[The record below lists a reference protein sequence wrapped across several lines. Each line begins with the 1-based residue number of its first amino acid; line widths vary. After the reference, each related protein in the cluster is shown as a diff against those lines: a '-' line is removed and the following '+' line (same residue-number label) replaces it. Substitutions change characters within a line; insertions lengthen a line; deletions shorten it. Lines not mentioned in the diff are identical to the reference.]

1 MTATKK
7 KKRNAFAK
15 GLAIYT
21 IILVMLILV
30 ALIFFYFYIS
40 AYEYSRPEGTMNRY
54 LADMDGEAFQSKVA
68 AFVATLDH
76 NIQPE
81 AESMQRVQEVF
92 TDVKWAKKVSECTD
106 TRLVYVLKSGS
117 SVLGKVTLVPSENE
131 HMGFSTWEVSEDE
144 LSLDFL
150 CQDAEQTVPAGY
162 HVRCGDYILDD
173 SYIVDDQVHYKLLEE
188 FYDDYD
194 LPTKRTYRTGKVIGD
209 VQLEILDPNGNV
221 VTEADLD
228 EEKITD
234 NCSAEE
240 KAAIKELTDLYI
252 ERYVIYL
259 SGSNGAH
266 TPNLY
271 ALLVLTVR
279 DSDLYSRLYQAL
291 GGQGFASSL
300 GDFLQSIT
308 INHMMKVS
316 DDSYVVDVT
325 YLVDTYGQNGAF
337 TTTTNNSK
345 LILVQTADGL
355 RAIAQAS
362 Y

>member
-7 KKRNAFAK
+7 KRHSFAR
-15 GLAIYT
+15 GLAIYVIFLT
-21 IILVMLILV
+21 LLIV
-30 ALIFFYFYIS
+30 VGLIFFYFFIS
-40 AYEYSRPEGTMNRY
+40 AYEYSRPEGAMNRY
-54 LADMDGEAFQSKVA
+54 IEDIGDEAFQSKVD

-81 AESMQRVQEVF
+81 AESRQRVLALFE
-92 TDVKWAKKVSECTD
+92 DVKWAKKVSECTD
-106 TRLVYVLKSGS
+106 TKLVYVLKSGS
-117 SVLGKVTLVPSENE
+117 TVLGKVTLVPSEDT

-144 LSLDFL
+144 LTLDFL
-150 CQDAEQTVPAGY
+150 YNDAEQTVPAGY

-188 FYDDYD
+188 FYENYK

-228 EEKITD
+228 EEKLTD

-240 KAAIKELTDLYI
+240 KAAIKEFTDLYI

-291 GGQGFASSL
+291 GGQGFASSR

-308 INHMMKVS
+308 INHTIKIS
-316 DDSYVVDVT
+316 EDSYVVDVT

-345 LILVQTADGL
+345 LILVQTVDGL

>member
-7 KKRNAFAK
+7 KKKSSFGL
-15 GLAIYT
+15 GLAIYA
-21 IILVMLILV
+21 LVLAALILV
-30 ALIFFYFYIS
+30 GLFFFYLYIS

-54 LADMDGEAFQSKVA
+54 IEDMEKDAFQDKIK

-81 AESMQRVQEVF
+81 EESLQRVRAVLA
-92 TDVKWAKKVSECTD
+92 DSKWAKKVSECTD
-106 TRLVYVLKSGS
+106 TQLVYVLKNGRT
-117 SVLGKVTLVPSENE
+117 VLGEVTLVPSDQKR
-131 HMGFSTWEVSEDE
+131 MGFSTWEVSKEE
-144 LSLDFL
+144 LSLDVL
-150 CQDAEQTVPAGY
+150 CQYSEQTVPPGY
-162 HVRCGDYILDD
+162 HVRCGDFILDD
-173 SYIVDDQVHYKLLEE
+173 SYIVDDQVHFQFLEE
-188 FYDDYD
+188 FYDHYD
-194 LPTKRTYRTGKVIGD
+194 LPTKYTYRSGKIIGEAEL
-209 VQLEILDPNGNV
+209 QILDPDGRV

-228 EEKITD
+228 ENKIID
-234 NCSAEE
+234 NCTAEE
-240 KAAIKELTDLYI
+240 KAAIKEFTDLYI

-271 ALLVLTVR
+271 ALLVLTVK

-291 GGQGFASSL
+291 GGQGFASSH
-300 GDFLQSIT
+300 GDFIQSIN

-345 LILVQTADGL
+345 LILVQTVDGL

>member
-1 MTATKK
+1 MH
-7 KKRNAFAK
+7 
-15 GLAIYT
+15 Y
-21 IILVMLILV
+21 
-30 ALIFFYFYIS
+30 FFIS

-54 LADMDGEAFQSKVA
+54 LADMDGEAFQAQVS
-68 AFVATLDH
+68 AFISTLDH

-81 AESMQRVQEVF
+81 QESRERVQEALSG
-92 TDVKWAKKVSECTD
+92 VKWAKKVSECTD
-106 TRLVYVLKSGS
+106 TQLVYVLKNGKT
-117 SVLGKVTLVPSENE
+117 VLGEVTLRPSENQR
-131 HMGFSTWEVSEDE
+131 MGFSTWEVSNEE
-144 LSLDFL
+144 LMLDVL
-150 CQDAEQTVPAGY
+150 CQDTERTVPDGY
-162 HVRCGDYILDD
+162 KVRCNDYILDD

-188 FYDDYD
+188 FYENYTM
-194 LPTKRTYRTGKVIGD
+194 PTMRTYRSGRIIGETA
-209 VQLEILDPNGNV
+209 VQILDPAGNP

-228 EEKITD
+228 EDLITD
-234 NCSAEE
+234 NCTDEE

-271 ALLVLTVR
+271 AVLVLTVQG
-279 DSDLYSRLYQAL
+279 SDLYSRLYQAL
-291 GGQGFASSL
+291 GGQGFSSSY

-308 INHMMKVS
+308 INHTMKVS
-316 DDSYVVDVT
+316 DDSYVVDAT

-337 TTTTNNSK
+337 TTTTNNTK
-345 LILVQTADGL
+345 LILVQTMDGL